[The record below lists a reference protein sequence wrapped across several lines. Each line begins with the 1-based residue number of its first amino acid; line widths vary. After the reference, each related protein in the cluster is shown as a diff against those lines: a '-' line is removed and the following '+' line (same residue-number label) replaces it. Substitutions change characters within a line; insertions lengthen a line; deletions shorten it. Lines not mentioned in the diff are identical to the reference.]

1 MTTAMGLLWP
11 HHLVLSHT
19 GTCYKHML
27 THQGTDGLHHPGPET
42 YSHGPAHGTRAMKLL
57 L

>member
-11 HHLVLSHT
+11 HHLVLSHR

-42 YSHGPAHGTRAMKLL
+42 YSHGPAHGTRAMELL